1 MPHRIKNRP
10 IYFIIL
16 LFMGIALAN
25 PNDKKSISLN
35 DIQSGTLVQKGEEP
49 GQYYELP
56 RLDTKVDLAID
67 GLVVSA
73 TVDQM
78 FVNNSS
84 EPIEAIYVFP
94 LPDKAA
100 VYDMVMIVNDRLI
113 QSHVKERKAA
123 KKTYEKAKKAG
134 KRASLTEQERPNI
147 FTNSVANI
155 LPNDTLIIRLNY
167 VDYLDYSAGVFTL
180 RFPMVVG
187 PRYTPGEF
195 SISRKGSGRVH
206 DTEEVLDASRITP
219 PVMKKT
225 GNTISVNVSLNTGMS
240 LDRVWSPTHAIEI
253 NNTGKGTRD
262 ISFDKGKEVPN
273 RDFVLS
279 YSLKN
284 KDHPNTALFT
294 SKMGDDNYFML
305 MTVPPA
311 KGTKK
316 VMPKEVIY
324 ILDISGSMGGAS
336 ILQAKKAL
344 YQAIYNLN
352 EGFGNKGDYFN
363 IIVFNNNFK
372 SLFDKPVAATQNTK
386 KEAISFIF
394 NLNAEGSTEA
404 LPALLF
410 GMNQAGTSEGV
421 PTIFFITDGDVG
433 NETALIRNIHYS
445 LGNTR
450 LFSIGIGAV
459 PNSYLLRKVSKYGR
473 GTYTFINSVSEVESK
488 IETLLEK
495 VDNPILTDLAFEYEG
510 NPDLYPNPIQDLYH
524 DEPLILF
531 GKVHQPSS
539 REHATLKGNMSDG
552 PVQFPLTL
560 DWSHA
565 ASSPAIPTLWAR
577 SKISDLMDEYHLGDK
592 SKKVEILDLAVNH
605 HILTKFTSFVAV
617 EQQIVNP
624 LSELLTLAV
633 PTDLPHGWV
642 YDAVFGSPKSAPTAT
657 YASNG
662 RSNNRFANM
671 IKPVSYTANGSA
683 SLKSQP
689 LASMTLPQTGTRYPL
704 IFLIGLIFLV
714 LGFGTHLFMKR
725 MDH

>member
-25 PNDKKSISLN
+25 PNDKKSISLK
-35 DIQSGTLVQKGEEP
+35 DIQTGTLVQKGEEP

-253 NNTGKGTRD
+253 KNTGKGSRD

-324 ILDISGSMGGAS
+324 ILDISGSMGGTS

>member
-25 PNDKKSISLN
+25 PNDKKSISLK
-35 DIQSGTLVQKGEEP
+35 DIQIGTLVQKGEKP

-155 LPNDTLIIRLNY
+155 LPNDTLVIRLNY

-324 ILDISGSMGGAS
+324 ILDISGSMGGTS

-372 SLFDKPVAATQNTK
+372 SLYNKPVAATQNTK

-624 LSELLTLAV
+624 LSELLTVAV

-725 MDH
+725 MGH